1 LSAFIE
7 NKNLERQRETERLE
21 RQREQLE
28 RQREQPERQ
37 RYRATGET
45 EREQLQLRLL
55 NQEGLLNMR
64 GAFGKNGFSGG

>member
-7 NKNLERQRETERLE
+7 NKREQLEKKDMERQRDTERLE
-21 RQREQLE
+21 RQ
-28 RQREQPERQ
+28 
-37 RYRATGET
+37 
-45 EREQLQLRLL
+45 REQLQLRLL